1 MSAPRPDVGAPRRAA
16 PERVLLLAL
25 AASLA
30 GCGHRDDAAGEA
42 VLRVAVHVHLARL
55 EEREFPDVVTASGQ
69 WRAANEVVVSA
80 PFAAAVEKL
89 RPQVGDPVAAGD
101 TLGLLVTH
109 ESRAALRGAEL
120 MMRSAADAAARAE
133 AARAL
138 EMAKQDLVRVPIVAP
153 AGGIVV
159 RRTAEVGTEPAEGA
173 ELPAIVPLRALVFEV
188 HVPAAAAARV
198 RPGLAASIVPET
210 GDPVAASVQRRLP
223 GVSADDQTVLFWLAP
238 RAMPSIGIGRF
249 GTARIEVGSSRNGI
263 AVPDSAVVEDDLTG
277 EKRIVR
283 VGADSVAIWTNI
295 TLGRSAEGAHELLS
309 PALAP
314 GTAIVVSGQR
324 SLPDSVKVIAE

>member
-1 MSAPRPDVGAPRRAA
+1 MSTPRPGVGVPRRAA
-16 PERVLLLAL
+16 PRWLPRLAL
-25 AASLA
+25 AATLA
-30 GCGHRDDAAGEA
+30 GCSRHDDVAGEA
-42 VLRVAVHVHLARL
+42 ALRVAVHVRLARL
-55 EEREFPDVVTASGQ
+55 AERAFPDIVAASGQ
-69 WRAANEVVVSA
+69 WRAANEVVVTA
-80 PFAAAVEKL
+80 PFAGAVENL
-89 RPQVGDPVAAGD
+89 RPQVGDRVAAGD

-120 MMRSAADAAARAE
+120 MMRSAADAQARAE

-138 EMAKQDLVRVPIVAP
+138 EMAKQNLVRVPIVAP

-159 RRTAEVGTEPAEGA
+159 RRTADVGAEPAEGA
-173 ELPAIVPLRALVFEV
+173 ELLAIVPLRALVFEA
-188 HVPAAAAARV
+188 HVPAAAAPRV

-210 GDPVAASVQRRLP
+210 GEPVAASVQRRLP

-238 RAMPSIGIGRF
+238 RVTPSIGIGRF

-283 VGADSVAIWTNI
+283 VGADSVAIWTNV
-295 TLGRSAEGAHELLS
+295 TLGRSTEGAHELLA

-314 GTAIVVSGQR
+314 GTAVVVAGQR
-324 SLPDSVKVIAE
+324 SVPDSVKVIAQ